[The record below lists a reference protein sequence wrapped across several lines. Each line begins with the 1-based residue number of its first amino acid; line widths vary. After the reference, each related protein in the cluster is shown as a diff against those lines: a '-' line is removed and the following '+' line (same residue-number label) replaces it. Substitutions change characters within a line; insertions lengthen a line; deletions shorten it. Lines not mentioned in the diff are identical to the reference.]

1 MKNLPV
7 EEARVRVLR
16 DAAPGPTEQ
25 IPLMQ
30 GFGRVL
36 AEDIKASRDQPPFR
50 ASAMD
55 GWAIRSADAMDSE
68 VSLKIAGESAA
79 GHGYEAELQPG
90 EAVRIFTGA
99 PVPDGADHVVIQE
112 EATRE
117 GDTVRLG
124 PFAYPRNIRAAA
136 GDFAAGDILL
146 HKGMRLDPWRLSLAA
161 SAGGATLPVAPRP
174 RVAILATGE
183 ELAPPGSTPGPWAI
197 FESNSQ
203 GLTAWAQ
210 ALGAEVERLE
220 TSGDNEDAI
229 AAAVAGT
236 KAELVV
242 TVGGASVG
250 DHDLVKPALSRLGL
264 AQTVG
269 SVALRPG
276 KPTWFGTL
284 TGGSRVL
291 GLPGNPASA
300 FVCAELVLRP
310 LILALQG
317 AEPGPVML
325 TARLDSPLPA
335 NGPREHWMR
344 AALSYGEDGVLT
356 ATPFLEQDSSMVG
369 VLARADAL
377 LRRPIDA
384 PAAEAGDQ
392 VEVLRL
398 DRL

>member
-1 MKNLPV
+1 VKNLPV
-7 EEARVRVLR
+7 AEARARILHG
-16 DAAPGPTEQ
+16 AAPGPTQ
-25 IPLMQ
+25 LVPLMK

-36 AEDIKASRDQPPFR
+36 AEPIRAIRDQPPFR

-55 GWAIRSADAMDSE
+55 GWAVRADDAGSE
-68 VSLKIAGESAA
+68 VALKIVGESAA
-79 GHGYEAELQPG
+79 GHGYEAVLKPG

-99 PVPDGADHVVIQE
+99 PVPEGSDHVVIQE

-117 GDTVRLG
+117 GETVRLG
-124 PFAYPRNIRAAA
+124 PVAYPRNIRAAA
-136 GDFAAGDILL
+136 GDFALGDVLL
-146 HKGMRLDPWRLSLAA
+146 EAGMRLDPWRLSLAA
-161 SAGGATLPVAPRP
+161 SAGAAVLPCAPRP

-210 ALGAEVERLE
+210 ALGAEVIRLAPA
-220 TSGDNEDAI
+220 GDNEDAI

-236 KAELVV
+236 EAELVV

-264 AQTVG
+264 QQAVG

-284 TGGSRVL
+284 GDGRRVL

-300 FVCAELVLRP
+300 FVCAELFLRP

-325 TARLDSPLPA
+325 KARLASSLGP
-335 NGPREHWMR
+335 NGAREHWMR
-344 AALSYGEDGVLT
+344 AQLGFGDDGVLI
-356 ATPFLEQDSSMVG
+356 ATPFPEQDSSMVG

-384 PAAEAGDQ
+384 PAASVGDL